1 MVMIVIASKRMMLY
15 LLFIAAIQVQ
25 ATFATKT
32 EPDYY
37 RYLQQFGYTPKVEGR
52 RLFSVLAKSS
62 YTEGILKLQRL
73 YKLPVGFFARSN
85 RSDGSSLA

>member
-1 MVMIVIASKRMMLY
+1 MMLLLLMVISTRMQLY
-15 LLFIAAIQVQ
+15 LLFIALIQVQ
-25 ATFATKT
+25 ATLATKT

-52 RLFSVLAKSS
+52 RLFSVMAKSS

-73 YKLPVGFFARSN
+73 YKLPVRFFVRPHLS
-85 RSDGSSLA
+85 